1 MKTVFADG
9 EYGTTGLEIVSRL
22 ESREDIRL
30 LSIPAESR
38 RDRSARKDLLN
49 QADLAMLCLPDDAAR
64 DAVALVE
71 NDRTK
76 IVDASTA
83 HRTAPGWVY
92 GMPEIHG
99 QRTLLS
105 SAVRISNAG
114 CYATGF
120 VLLLRPLADGS
131 VLPNDYPVVTYAI
144 TGYTGGGKQMI
155 SAFETTPSER
165 QHEFAC
171 RPKDFHLNHKHL
183 PEMQLMARLKAA
195 PHFLPIV
202 GNFPKGMLVLVPL
215 HCELLSPGTGVESIH
230 SALSDY
236 YSGERFVRVMPLNH
250 EASLVGG
257 FLCPQGCNGTNRVE
271 LFVYENRG
279 HVLLVA
285 RLDNLGKGASGAAVQ
300 NMNIAL
306 GLEESEGL
314 R

>member
-1 MKTVFADG
+1 MKTVFVDG

-30 LSIPAESR
+30 LSLPVERR
-38 RDRSARKDLLN
+38 RDRSARRDLLN
-49 QADLAMLCLPDDAAR
+49 QADLAILCLPDDAAR

-92 GMPEIHG
+92 GIPEIHG
-99 QRTLLS
+99 QRNLLS
-105 SAVRISNAG
+105 SARRISNPG
-114 CYATGF
+114 CYPTGF
-120 VLLLRPLADGS
+120 VLLLRPLIDGA
-131 VLPNDYPVVTYAI
+131 VIPNDYPIVTYAI

-155 SAFETTPSER
+155 STFETTPSEE
-165 QHEFAC
+165 QHKLAC
-171 RPKDFHLNHKHL
+171 RPKDLHLDHKHL
-183 PEMQLMARLKAA
+183 PEMQIMTRLKAA

-202 GNFPKGMLVLVPL
+202 GNYPKGMLVFIPL
-215 HCELLSPGTGVESIH
+215 HCELLSPGTNAQSIH
-230 SALSDY
+230 HTLSDY
-236 YSGERFVRVMPLNH
+236 YNGERFVRVMPLNH

-257 FLCPQGCNGTNRVE
+257 FLCPQGCNGSNRVE
-271 LFVYENRG
+271 LFVYENEGRI
-279 HVLLVA
+279 LLVS

-306 GLEESEGL
+306 GLKESEGL
-314 R
+314 H